1 MRLVA
6 IEWEDAR
13 DLATDQWYDVQEWEY
28 IPCIVRTVGYVLK
41 ETKKGYILTNSM
53 HETQTGPVNQIP
65 RAMVRSI
72 REYSN

>member
-6 IEWEDAR
+6 IEWEDAV
-13 DLATDQWYDVQEWEY
+13 DLATDQWNDVQEWEY
-28 IPCIVRTVGYVLK
+28 TPCIVRTVGYVLK
-41 ETKKGYILTNSM
+41 ETKEGYILTSSM
-53 HETQTGPVNQIP
+53 HDAQTGPVNQIP